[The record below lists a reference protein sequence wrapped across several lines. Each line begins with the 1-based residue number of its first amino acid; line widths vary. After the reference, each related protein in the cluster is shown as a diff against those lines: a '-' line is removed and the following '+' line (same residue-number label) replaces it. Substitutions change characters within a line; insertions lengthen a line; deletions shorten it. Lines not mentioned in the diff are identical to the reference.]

1 MDKVKITVSRTRKFA
16 WFLTNIHLMKPQ
28 YSIKKYLMMM
38 CNLLTLNKFM
48 NTKELASLN
57 EKE

>member
-28 YSIKKYLMMM
+28 YAIKQYLMMM
-38 CNLLTLNKFM
+38 CYLLTLNKSK
-48 NTKELASLN
+48 NTKEQASLN